1 MTTPLLFKEYIW
13 LVNTIHDAGGIT
25 LKEINEKWTATE
37 MSGGVGLSRS
47 TFRRHKKLHRKN
59 NQLWEKIT

>member
-37 MSGGVGLSRS
+37 MSGGVELSRS
-47 TFRRHKKLHRKN
+47 VTGTVPCHVTSTSLSWTRM
-59 NQLWEKIT
+59 

>member
-1 MTTPLLFKEYIW
+1 MTTPTLFKEYIW

-37 MSGGVGLSRS
+37 MSGGVELSRS
-47 TFRRHKKLHRKN
+47 TFYYYIFFLLQKYHLCN
-59 NQLWEKIT
+59 II